1 MTMSSCVTI
10 KRVTAVLGLVLSTGC
25 YEDESV
31 RVQGMGQSAPMS
43 FEEFRASAERLGDGY
58 VVDGDI
64 FLNSED
70 KLREFY
76 YSYPG
81 EGALTVNQTFSGDD
95 LWAFPSRYGL
105 TYCVSNDFA
114 ANKARLVQE
123 LEIAARS
130 WSDLVGVRYQY
141 LSAED
146 GDCDAS
152 NNDVGFHVVPRP
164 GSTSS
169 AFFPSYPRADRSFR
183 VADTAF
189 TTTEGGRDL
198 QGILRHEL
206 GHTLGFRHE
215 HIWLNDR
222 GCSDET
228 TLNSR
233 LVNSYDVDS
242 VMHYPQ
248 CRPINAGGYRQTTLD
263 YAGAIS
269 LYGLS
274 PQLILSSQLVVA
286 EL

>member
-1 MTMSSCVTI
+1 MSVTI
-10 KRVTAVLGLVLSTGC
+10 KRVTAVLGVVLCTSC

-31 RVQGMGQSAPMS
+31 RVQGTGQSAPVS
-43 FEEFRASAERLGDGY
+43 FEEFRASAQRLGDGY

-64 FLNSED
+64 FLGSED
-70 KLREFY
+70 KLREYY

-95 LWAFPSRYGL
+95 LWAFSSRYGL
-105 TYCVSNDFA
+105 TYCVSDDFA
-114 ANKARLVQE
+114 VNKPVIIGA
-123 LEIAARS
+123 LEIATRS

-141 LSAED
+141 LPAED
-146 GDCDAS
+146 GECDEA
-152 NNDVGFHVVPRP
+152 NNDVVFHVVPWP
-164 GSTSS
+164 GSTSYG
-169 AFFPSYPRADRSFR
+169 FFPSEPRVNRSLR
-183 VADTAF
+183 VADGAF
-189 TTTEGGRDL
+189 TTTSGGRDL
-198 QGILRHEL
+198 QGIIRHEL

-215 HIWLNDR
+215 HIWLNDE
-222 GCSDET
+222 GCTLET
-228 TLNSR
+228 TEGAR

-248 CRPINAGGYRQTTLD
+248 CRPSQTGGYRQTTLD

>member
-10 KRVTAVLGLVLSTGC
+10 KRVTAVLGLVLSTSC

-31 RVQGMGQSAPMS
+31 RVQGTGQSAPMS
-43 FEEFRASAERLGDGY
+43 FEEFRASVPRLGDRY

-64 FLNSED
+64 VLSSED
-70 KLREFY
+70 KLREYY
-76 YSYPG
+76 YSYAG

-95 LWAFPSRYGL
+95 LWAFPSRFVL
-105 TYCVSNDFA
+105 TYCVSNNFA

-123 LEIAARS
+123 LDLAARS

-146 GDCDAS
+146 GACDAL
-152 NNDVGFHVVPRP
+152 NNNVVFHVAPLA
-164 GSTSS
+164 GGTSYG
-169 AFFPSYPRADRSFR
+169 FFPSDPRSARSLL

-189 TTTEGGRDL
+189 TTTSGGRDL

-215 HIWLNDR
+215 HIWLAQRCTN
-222 GCSDET
+222 ET
-228 TLNSR
+228 PEDAR

-248 CRPINAGGYRQTTLD
+248 CRPIDAGGYRQTALD

-274 PQLILSSQLVVA
+274 PQLVLSSQLVVA
-286 EL
+286 E